1 MNLHD
6 RSWPRVI
13 ELLETAIFVTDEAY
27 RVLYANSAGV
37 ALTRRKASEVEG
49 KLLIQLVKE
58 LTPFLNSNASPQ
70 GMDPAAQLVQLAQ
83 PNGTSALFHVSVR
96 ARSEQAGEASEGPA
110 NPGASATGHLVSLH
124 PLPQD
129 LVPQRNSVSA
139 LMPTFLH
146 ELKNPLAAIAT
157 SVELLLEE
165 LPQGRFHHE
174 LMAIF
179 GEIRRMKLVIDGVGI
194 VGRKLRTQTR
204 SAVQESLREA
214 CLVLQPL
221 AKRKGISFETH
232 IAQYP
237 ALPFDASVLK
247 AVLFNLVMNAIHACS
262 EGQTI
267 RVSSL
272 VAGNALRMMVEDNG
286 HGMSKETLEQCTR
299 LFFTT
304 KTFGSGIGLALCQ
317 EVAKEASGTLE
328 IQSQEGVG
336 TRVIFEVPLHLERA
350 EEPSRI
356 STAGSEE

>member
-6 RSWPRVI
+6 QSWQEVI
-13 ELLETAIFVTDEAY
+13 ELLETAIFVTDGAF
-27 RVLYANSAGV
+27 RVLYANSSAV
-37 ALTRRKASEVEG
+37 ALTRRKAAEIEG
-49 KLLIQLVKE
+49 NALTQLLKE
-58 LTPFLNSNASPQ
+58 LTPLLNRSASARILN
-70 GMDPAAQLVQLAQ
+70 PAGQLVQIDQ
-83 PNGTSALFHVSVR
+83 PNGTAALFHVTVR
-96 ARSEQAGEASEGPA
+96 ARAPRAVDSPD
-110 NPGASATGHLVSLH
+110 GAAREDGGHVVALH
-124 PLPQD
+124 PLPQE
-129 LVPQRNSVSA
+129 LVPQRSSVSA

-165 LPQGRFHHE
+165 LPKGRFHHE

-194 VGRKLRTQTR
+194 VGRKLRTQNR
-204 SAVQESLREA
+204 SPVQESLQEA
-214 CLVLQPL
+214 CMVLQPL
-221 AKRKGISFETH
+221 AKRKGILFETN
-232 IAQYP
+232 IPRYAS
-237 ALPFDASVLK
+237 LPFDASVLK

-262 EGQTI
+262 ENQTI

-272 VAGNALRMMVEDNG
+272 VVNNALKITVEDNG

-336 TRVIFEVPLHLERA
+336 TRVIFEVPLHLERV
-350 EEPSRI
+350 EEQSRI

>member
-6 RSWPRVI
+6 QSWPEVI

-49 KLLIQLVKE
+49 KLLNQLLKE
-58 LTPFLNSNASPQ
+58 LTPLLNSPASARIL
-70 GMDPAAQLVQLAQ
+70 DPAAQHVQLAQ
-83 PNGTSALFHVSVR
+83 PNGTTALFHVTVR
-96 ARSEQAGEASEGPA
+96 ARSGPAPEASEDA
-110 NPGASATGHLVSLH
+110 GASGSGHLVALH
-124 PLPQD
+124 PLPQE
-129 LVPQRNSVSA
+129 LVPQRSSVSA

-194 VGRKLRTQTR
+194 VGRKLRTQGR
-204 SAVQESLREA
+204 SAVQDSLREA

-221 AKRKGISFETH
+221 AKRKGIRFETH
-232 IAQYP
+232 IPQY
-237 ALPFDASVLK
+237 ATLPFDASVLK

-272 VAGNALRMMVEDNG
+272 VASNALRITVEDNG

-350 EEPSRI
+350 EEQSRI
-356 STAGSEE
+356 PTAGSEE